1 MKTWFRRIWRALGGL
16 LGLGLI
22 AAAIAVGFVAVVMMV
37 PEKDANPWPETIR
50 TQPEAD
56 RTIVSEADLR
66 QAVEDAPVPVLTC
79 PVGFVLTGGGSYDTE
94 TAAGRARV
102 IRLRYNTGD
111 GEIEAWT
118 VWPAQAADALPLR
131 QPLVTNTSWAMAGQ
145 KSIEAVDSEARW
157 ICVQTDKA
165 LYACRLP
172 FRGEDE
178 QRTLACIRPLMLT
191 EGNREER

>member
-1 MKTWFRRIWRALGGL
+1 MREGFRRIGRALGGL

-22 AAAIAVGFVAVVMMV
+22 AAVIAVAFVAVVMMV
-37 PEKDANPWPETIR
+37 PEKDVNPYPETVR
-50 TQPEAD
+50 TQPAAALEITGE
-56 RTIVSEADLR
+56 RELR
-66 QAVEDAPVPVLTC
+66 QAVEAAPVPVLTC
-79 PVGFVLTGGGSYDTE
+79 PVGFALTGGRSYDTE

-111 GEIEAWT
+111 GEIEVWT

-131 QPLVTNTSWAMAGQ
+131 QPLVTNVSWAMAGQ
-145 KSIEAVDSEARW
+145 KSIEAVDNEARW
-157 ICVQTDKA
+157 ICVQTEKA

-191 EGNREER
+191 EGNREEN